1 LDDPEHTGAGE
12 EQLGT
17 LGRYQLIAKLA
28 SGGMGEIFLARLAA
42 EGGFEKLIVL
52 KRLLPAL
59 VASEHFV
66 SMFLDEAR
74 IAAKLSHTNVCEVHE
89 LGRDGAQ
96 YFIAMQYLEGVP
108 LTQAMPRPEGGDEA
122 THLRLVAGLVQQA
135 CEGLHHAHEQTDADG
150 QPLGVVH
157 RDVSPSNLFVT
168 AEGVVKVLDFGI
180 AKARGATSQ
189 TEQGMIKGKYSY
201 MSPEQVRGDALDRR
215 SDVFALGIVSYEA
228 VTGVRLFKRASD
240 YLVAKAILEEPIPR
254 ADEAR
259 PGVPKPVADAIA
271 RALDRDIQQ
280 RHPTARALGAALAEA
295 VRDIGG
301 PMTPTEIAAEVE
313 RRFDAELG
321 VQRARYAEASAL
333 AEAATQSYPRVAAPK
348 PAAIAT
354 RPTVYARPTP
364 RERAMSGGWLGAVLL
379 IASVVAAGAVGWW
392 AWRATS
398 PRETSTLPIPNR
410 DPTTV
415 VARPLA
421 APDAAPLPPD
431 ASPVGP
437 PDAAPAT
444 QPRPRPAL
452 KYGYISIESKPWWAK
467 IYVDGD
473 YAGQTPLIRHRVRAG
488 RRKIRAVT
496 EDGRKRTFDLDV
508 PANNSAPPQNLTWQ

>member
-201 MSPEQVRGDALDRR
+201 MSPEQVRGDVLDRR

-228 VTGVRLFKRASD
+228 VTGARLFKRASD

-333 AEAATQSYPRVAAPK
+333 AEAATQSYPGVAAPK
-348 PAAIAT
+348 PAANAT
-354 RPTVYARPTP
+354 RPTVYARPT
-364 RERAMSGGWLGAVLL
+364 
-379 IASVVAAGAVGWW
+379 
-392 AWRATS
+392 